1 MIASEKGLLEFVQLL
16 LEDFGAD
23 VKMRDKAGKTALF
36 YAIETNNENLDVVS
50 LLLGSGADP
59 NHEAQDR
66 ITPLLK
72 AVEKGHYEITKL
84 LLDRGGN
91 IHTTIESTG
100 IVLICYL
107 FKEVSR

>member
-1 MIASEKGLLEFVQLL
+1 MIAAEKGRLELVEILLNTYK
-16 LEDFGAD
+16 AD
-23 VKMRDKAGKTALF
+23 VKLRDKAGKTALF

-50 LLLGSGADP
+50 LLLGNGADP

-100 IVLICYL
+100 IVLICY
-107 FKEVSR
+107 